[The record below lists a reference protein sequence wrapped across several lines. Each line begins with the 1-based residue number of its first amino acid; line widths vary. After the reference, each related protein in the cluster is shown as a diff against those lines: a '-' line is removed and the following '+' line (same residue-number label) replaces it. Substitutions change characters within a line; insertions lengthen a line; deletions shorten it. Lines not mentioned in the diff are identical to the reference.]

1 MQNLASSANPTSPN
15 ASPPP
20 ITEVPLF
27 ARGKV
32 RDVYDLGDKLL
43 MVATDR
49 LSAFDVVLP
58 TPVPNKGAILTQLS
72 VFWFKHLGVPS
83 HFISAELDSL
93 PASLQKHAS
102 YLKGRFMLVKKAK
115 RFDVECVARGYL
127 VGSGWKDYLAT
138 GRVCGHALMAGLKQS
153 CKLDPPLFTPAAKN
167 DIGHDENI
175 DYATME
181 KITGKADAEKLK
193 ALTLDIYSKARSYA
207 ASKGVIIA
215 DTKFE
220 FGVVDNEI
228 ILIDEVLTPDS
239 SRFWP
244 AAEYKEGREQ
254 NSFDK
259 QFVRNYLN
267 TLSWDKTYPGPELPQ
282 DVVEK
287 TRQKYLEAYA
297 LLTGEEFRE

>member
-1 MQNLASSANPTSPN
+1 MSNPVTAN
-15 ASPPP
+15 PPP
-20 ITEVPLF
+20 ITEIPLF
-27 ARGKV
+27 SRGKV

-58 TPVPNKGAILTQLS
+58 TPIPDKGAILTQLS
-72 VFWFKHLGVPS
+72 VFWFNHLGVPS
-83 HFISAELDSL
+83 HFLSADLKDL
-93 PASLQKHAS
+93 PASLDRHRD
-102 YLKGRFMLVKKAK
+102 YLRGRFMIVKKAK

-138 GRVCGHALMAGLKQS
+138 GSVCGHELPPGLKQS

-167 DIGHDENI
+167 DVGHDENI
-175 DYATME
+175 DFQTME
-181 KITGKADAEKLK
+181 SMIGAPDANRLRE
-193 ALTLDIYSKARSYA
+193 LTLEIYSRARTFA
-207 ASKGVIIA
+207 ATKGVIIA

-220 FGVVDNEI
+220 FGVVDGKT

-244 AAEYKEGREQ
+244 AASYAEGREQ
-254 NSFDK
+254 DSFDK

-267 TLSWDKTYPGPELPQ
+267 TLTWDKNYPGPELPAE
-282 DVVEK
+282 VVAN
-287 TRQKYLEAYA
+287 TRRKYLEAFA
-297 LLTGEEFRE
+297 LLTGKEFRE

>member
-1 MQNLASSANPTSPN
+1 MHSP
-15 ASPPP
+15 AGAAPPP

-58 TPVPNKGAILTQLS
+58 TPIPGKGAILTQLS

-83 HFISAELDSL
+83 HFLSADVGDL
-93 PASLQKHAS
+93 PPALERHRD
-102 YLKGRFMLVKKAK
+102 YLRGRFMLVKKAK

-127 VGSGWKDYLAT
+127 AGSGWKDYLAA
-138 GRVCGHALMAGLKQS
+138 GKVCGHVLPAGLKQS
-153 CKLDPPLFTPAAKN
+153 ARLDPPLFTPAAKN
-167 DIGHDENI
+167 DVGHDENI
-175 DYATME
+175 DFASVERM
-181 KITGKADAEKLK
+181 IGKEAAADLRAR
-193 ALTLDIYSKARSYA
+193 TLAIYSRARAYA
-207 ASKGVIIA
+207 LERGVILA

-220 FGVVDNEI
+220 FGTVGGEI

-244 AAEYKEGREQ
+244 AATYAEGRDQ
-254 NSFDK
+254 DSFDK
-259 QFVRNYLN
+259 QYVRDYLN
-267 TLSWDKTYPGPELPQ
+267 SLAWDKTYPGPGLPE
-282 DVVEK
+282 DVVRK
-287 TRQKYLEAYA
+287 TRSKYLEAFK
-297 LLTGEEFRE
+297 LLTGKDFE

>member
-1 MQNLASSANPTSPN
+1 MSNPVTS
-15 ASPPP
+15 SPPP
-20 ITEVPLF
+20 ITEIPLF
-27 ARGKV
+27 SRGKV

-58 TPVPNKGAILTQLS
+58 TPIPDKGAILTQLS
-72 VFWFKHLGVPS
+72 VFWFNHLGVPS
-83 HFISAELDSL
+83 HFLSADLKDL
-93 PASLQKHAS
+93 PASLDRHRD
-102 YLKGRFMLVKKAK
+102 YLRGRFMIVKKAK

-138 GRVCGHALMAGLKQS
+138 GSVCGHELPPGLKQS

-167 DIGHDENI
+167 DVGHDENI
-175 DYATME
+175 DFQTME
-181 KITGKADAEKLK
+181 SMIGAPDANRLRE
-193 ALTLDIYSKARSYA
+193 LTLEIYSRARTFA
-207 ASKGVIIA
+207 ATKGVIIA

-220 FGVVDNEI
+220 FGVVDGKT

-244 AAEYKEGREQ
+244 AASYAEGREQ
-254 NSFDK
+254 DSFDK

-267 TLSWDKTYPGPELPQ
+267 TLTWDKNYPGPELPAE
-282 DVVEK
+282 VVAN
-287 TRQKYLEAYA
+287 TRRKYLEAFA
-297 LLTGEEFRE
+297 LLTGKEFRE